1 MIWPLNLLNFKRE
14 WSINTPT
21 LCGLRSLY
29 KETATTLCF
38 KDPQISAQEDAQ
50 YIGLLII
57 CYKSLPTCGKGNK
70 VKNAWLSHYIS
81 SILCVFFLF

>member
-1 MIWPLNLLNFKRE
+1 MIRPLILLNFKRE
-14 WSINTPT
+14 WSTNTLI
-21 LCGLRSLY
+21 LCGLKSLH
-29 KETATTLCF
+29 KETATTLCL
-38 KDPQISAQEDAQ
+38 KDPQTSAQEDAQ